1 MAGTREGGLKAAR
14 TLRAKRGQNYYSKI
28 GRKGGQAEVEKGY
41 SMNTTLA
48 SLSGYKGATSSRRR
62 QVQR

>member
-14 TLRAKRGQNYYSKI
+14 TLRAKRGADFYSKI
-28 GRKGGQAEVEKGY
+28 GRKGGKAEVEKGY

-48 SLSGYKGATSSRRR
+48 SLSGYKGAKSRRR
-62 QVQR
+62 QNV